1 MAQVEGLK
9 DIIEQGTKRMR
20 DLENQVEML
29 TLTNSQLI
37 DQMNKNQDEHVNY
50 VPKLKQ
56 KIIQLKSIIELN
68 HQDYDK
74 L

>member
-9 DIIEQGTKRMR
+9 DIIEQGSKRMR